1 MLDGD
6 MDVAE
11 VALEPIVR
19 INGVGAGRMEDEVD
33 GADRLVQ
40 GVGDRKPCLHDGRIE
55 IALVPACAR
64 P

>member
-1 MLDGD
+1 

-11 VALEPIVR
+11 GALEPILA
-19 INGVGAGRMEDEVD
+19 IDGVGPGRMEDEVD

-40 GVGDRKPCLHDGRIE
+40 GMRDRKPRLHDGRIE
-55 IALVPACAR
+55 IALTPARAR